1 MIVAWQVHVSIAE
14 AITDLVFGSEHNH
27 KEGVRRGAVPT
38 MYEIA
43 STAAS
48 VQAQVTR
55 RDCPA
60 TLLLAPTAVSSHARD
75 SDFVLI

>member
-1 MIVAWQVHVSIAE
+1 VPWQVHVSIAE
-14 AITDLVFGSEHNH
+14 AMTDLVFGSEHNH

-43 STAAS
+43 SAAAS

-55 RDCPA
+55 RENPD
-60 TLLLAPTAVSSHARD
+60 TLLFAPTAAPQFPREK
-75 SDFVLI
+75 